1 MMREKKKHRLS
12 HSIAAKAAAFTVA
25 VIMLCITALSTVGVV
40 VMFAAE
46 VYNSSREA
54 NKYQIYSRTAYND
67 CYTIMNLLANS
78 DFSEDRADEYIKYS
92 NIGMI
97 RSESANP
104 DYPVYE
110 RVLGGV
116 DERFVYTFYWYI
128 EYGAD
133 GEIDAFR
140 SILNGHDNNDYNP
153 ENVYS
158 VTLGVST
165 DLFESDDYFWY
176 GLLIDVLYD
185 FRFIVYPIGIIAFA
199 TAMLC
204 ITFLLISAGRRKE
217 SAGIT
222 PTLFTRVPFEVPS
235 LALAGFFAA
244 GILMLDSAG
253 GIFQTIVIASVW
265 FMFICVA
272 LLFWLM
278 SLALRIKLG
287 VLIKYTVVYFILNG
301 IWRGMKFIGRC
312 IITVIRSLPLIWK
325 TAAAL
330 FAVALIEFFV
340 LIFTRDEFDNLLIT
354 WMIERFL
361 VSLIVVY
368 IAIMLSR
375 LKAGGRK
382 IADGDLGY
390 KIDTDPLILDLKE
403 HGEDLNRIG
412 EGMNNAVEE
421 RLRSERMKT
430 ELITNVSHDIKTP
443 LTSIINYSDLISRE
457 ECENENIKEYAKV
470 LHNQS
475 ERMKRLI
482 EDLVEASKAS
492 SGNIEIVLGK
502 CDAGVMISQMSGEYE
517 QRLSEAGL
525 ELVCTAPENDIYIMA
540 DGRRIWRVFDNLM
553 GNARKYALRGTRV
566 YVSLEAVGNNAVF
579 TFKNI
584 SREPLSLD
592 ASELTER
599 FVRGDKSRNTEGN
612 GLGLSIAKSLIELQG
627 GEFNITVDGDL
638 FKVTLTFASV
648 KE

>member
-1 MMREKKKHRLS
+1 
-12 HSIAAKAAAFTVA
+12 
-25 VIMLCITALSTVGVV
+25 
-40 VMFAAE
+40 MFAAE
-46 VYNSSREA
+46 VYSSSREA
-54 NKYQIYSRTAYND
+54 NKYEIYSRTAYND
-67 CYTIMNLLANS
+67 CYTIMSLLANS
-78 DFSEDRADEYIKYS
+78 DFSENRADEYIKYS
-92 NIGMI
+92 NIGKV
-97 RSESANP
+97 RSESADP
-104 DYPVYE
+104 GYPVYE
-110 RVLGGV
+110 RIRGEV
-116 DERFVYTFYWYI
+116 DERFVYTFYWFI
-128 EYGAD
+128 EYNAD
-133 GEIDAFR
+133 GEVDSFR
-140 SILNGHDNNDYNP
+140 SIINESPDDFPP
-153 ENVYS
+153 ESVYS
-158 VTLGVST
+158 VTLGVSS

-185 FRFIVYPIGIIAFA
+185 FRFSVYPIGIISFA
-199 TAMLC
+199 IAMLC
-204 ITFLLISAGRRKE
+204 LTFLLVSAGRRKGSSE
-217 SAGIT
+217 II
-222 PTLFTRVPFEVPS
+222 PTLLTRIPFEVPS
-235 LALAGFFAA
+235 AALAGLFVI
-244 GILMLDSAG
+244 GIFLLDSVDV
-253 GIFQTIVIASVW
+253 IFQIIVIASVW
-265 FMFICVA
+265 FIFLCVG

-287 VLIKYTVVYFILNG
+287 VLVKYTVVYFVLNG
-301 IWRGMKFIGRC
+301 IWRGTKFIGRC
-312 IITVIRSLPLIWK
+312 IRTVVVSIPLIWK
-325 TAAAL
+325 TVAILAA
-330 FAVALIEFFV
+330 VTLIEF
-340 LIFTRDEFDNLLIT
+340 LTICFTYYEIDNLLIC
-354 WMIERFL
+354 W
-361 VSLIVVY
+361 LIGKIIISAVVVY
-368 IAIMLSR
+368 VAIMLSR

-390 KIDTDPLILDLKE
+390 KIDTKPLVFDLRE

-421 RLRSERMKT
+421 RLKSERMKT

-457 ECENENIKEYAKV
+457 DCDNENVKEYAKV

-517 QRLSEAGL
+517 QRLAEAGL
-525 ELVCTAPENDIYIMA
+525 ELVCTAPETEIFIMA

-566 YVSLEAVGNNAVF
+566 YVSLEAVGGNAVF

-584 SREPLSLD
+584 SREPLALD

-627 GEFNITVDGDL
+627 GRFDITVDGDL
-638 FKVTLTFASV
+638 FKVTLTFQIAG
-648 KE
+648 E

>member
-1 MMREKKKHRLS
+1 MMGEKKKRRLS
-12 HSIAAKAAAFTVA
+12 HSLAAKTAAFITA
-25 VIMLCITALSTVGVV
+25 VLMLCLTALSTVGVV
-40 VMFAAE
+40 VMFEAD
-46 VYNSSREA
+46 VYSSSREA
-54 NKYQIYSRTAYND
+54 NKYQIYSRTASND
-67 CYTIMNLLANS
+67 CYNIIRLLTES
-78 DFSEDRADEYIKYS
+78 DHREYGADEYIKYS
-92 NIGMI
+92 NIAKVV
-97 RSESANP
+97 SESANP

-110 RVLGGV
+110 RNLSRV
-116 DERFVYTFYWYI
+116 DERFIYTFYWYI
-128 EYGAD
+128 NED
-133 GEIDAFR
+133 EEIFR
-140 SILNGHDNNDYNP
+140 SIGSDYNP
-153 ENVYS
+153 DEYPPEDVYS

-199 TAMLC
+199 VAMLC

-222 PTLFTRVPFEVPS
+222 PTLLTRVPFEVPS
-235 LALAGFFAA
+235 ACLAGAFVV
-244 GILMLDSAG
+244 GIALLDFAG
-253 GIFQTIVIASVW
+253 GIFQTIVIASVC
-265 FMFICVA
+265 FMFLCVG

-287 VLIKYTVVYFILNG
+287 VLFKYTVVYFILNG

-312 IITVIRSLPLIWK
+312 ITIAVKALPLIWK
-325 TAAAL
+325 TVAIL
-330 FAVALIEFFV
+330 VAVTVIEFFT
-340 LIFTRDEFDNLLIT
+340 ICFTYYETDNLLLLWFIGK
-354 WMIERFL
+354 III
-361 VSLIVVY
+361 SVVIIY
-368 IAIMLSR
+368 VAIMLSR
-375 LKAGGRK
+375 LKSGGRK

-390 KIDTDPLILDLKE
+390 KIDTKPLVFDLKE

-457 ECENENIKEYAKV
+457 ECDNENIKEYAKV

-525 ELVCTAPENDIYIMA
+525 ELVCTAPENDVYIMA

-584 SREPLSLD
+584 SREPLAID

-638 FKVTLTFASV
+638 FKVTLTFATV

>member
-1 MMREKKKHRLS
+1 MMGDKKRRLS
-12 HSIAAKAAAFTVA
+12 HSLVAKTAAFITA
-25 VIMLCITALSTVGVV
+25 VLMLCLTALSTVGVV
-40 VMFAAE
+40 VMFEAD
-46 VYNSSREA
+46 VYSSSREA
-54 NKYQIYSRTAYND
+54 NKYQIYSRTASND
-67 CYTIMNLLANS
+67 CYNIIRLLTES
-78 DFSEDRADEYIKYS
+78 DHREYGADEYIKYS
-92 NIGMI
+92 NIAKVI
-97 RSESANP
+97 SESANP

-110 RVLGGV
+110 RNLSRV
-116 DERFVYTFYWYI
+116 DERFIYTFYWYI
-128 EYGAD
+128 NED
-133 GEIDAFR
+133 EEIFR
-140 SILNGHDNNDYNP
+140 SIGSDYNP
-153 ENVYS
+153 DEYPPEDVYS

-199 TAMLC
+199 VAMLC

-222 PTLFTRVPFEVPS
+222 PTLLTRVPFEVPS
-235 LALAGFFAA
+235 AAIAGLLVIGIALF
-244 GILMLDSAG
+244 DSIG
-253 GIFQTIVIASVW
+253 GIFPIIVIASVW
-265 FMFICVA
+265 FIFLCVG

-287 VLIKYTVVYFILNG
+287 VLVKYTVVYFILNG

-325 TAAAL
+325 TVAAL

-340 LIFTRDEFDNLLIT
+340 LIFARDEFDNLLIS

-375 LKAGGRK
+375 LKSGGRK

-390 KIDTDPLILDLKE
+390 KIDTKPLVFDLKE

-412 EGMNNAVEE
+412 DGMNNAVEE

-525 ELVCTAPENDIYIMA
+525 ELVCTAPENDVYIMA

-627 GEFNITVDGDL
+627 GKFDITVDGDL
-638 FKVTLTFASV
+638 FKVTLTFAAV

>member
-12 HSIAAKAAAFTVA
+12 HSIAAKAAAFTAA
-25 VIMLCITALSTVGVV
+25 VIMLCITALSTVGVA
-40 VMFAAE
+40 VMFEAD
-46 VYNSSREA
+46 VYSSSREA

-140 SILNGHDNNDYNP
+140 SILNGYDNNDYNP

-199 TAMLC
+199 IAMLC

-235 LALAGFFAA
+235 ACLAGAFAV
-244 GILMLDSAG
+244 GIALLDFAG
-253 GIFQTIVIASVW
+253 GIFQTVVIASVC
-265 FMFICVA
+265 FMFLCVG

-287 VLIKYTVVYFILNG
+287 VLFKYTVVYFILNG
-301 IWRGMKFIGRC
+301 IWRGIKFIGRC

-340 LIFTRDEFDNLLIT
+340 LIFTRDEFDNLLIW
-354 WMIERFL
+354 WMILKFL

-375 LKAGGRK
+375 LKSGGRK
-382 IADGDLGY
+382 IADGDFGY

-412 EGMNNAVEE
+412 DGMNNAVEE

-638 FKVTLTFASV
+638 FKVTLTFDR
-648 KE
+648 EG